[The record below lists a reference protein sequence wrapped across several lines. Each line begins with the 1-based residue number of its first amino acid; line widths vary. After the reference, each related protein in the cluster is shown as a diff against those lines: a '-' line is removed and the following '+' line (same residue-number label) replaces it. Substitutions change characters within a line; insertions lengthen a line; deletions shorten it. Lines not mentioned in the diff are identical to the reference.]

1 MGVKIIIP
9 VAGKGTRLY
18 PLTHTVPKPLIPVAG
33 KPVLGHM
40 LDRLIPLNPRRITL
54 VVNPGTQDAIAEYAE
69 RITPGL
75 VECRVQEVPLGIAH
89 AVRAGGIEP
98 GPLLVILGDTIIDA
112 PLADWLQEGDFIG
125 VKPVEDP
132 RRFGVVE
139 LDGGGRVISAVEK
152 PDEPKTNLALV
163 GLYYISDGAVLLE
176 AIERLIATDTRTK
189 NEYQITDALN
199 LLLSDGWRPLAR
211 EIGEWFDC
219 GKIDALLD
227 SNALLLDKYPPAAP
241 DLPGV
246 EVISPVSV
254 HPTATLRG
262 GRVGPH
268 VTIMENAK
276 LEDCFISGSIVSSS
290 ARLANCQISNSVIG
304 RNSMVRGFSGSLC
317 VGDDS
322 VVGAP

>member
-1 MGVKIIIP
+1 
-9 VAGKGTRLY
+9 
-18 PLTHTVPKPLIPVAG
+18 
-33 KPVLGHM
+33 M
-40 LDRLIPLNPRRITL
+40 LDRLIPLNPRKITL
-54 VVNPGTQDAIAEYAE
+54 VVNPGTQEPIAEYAE
-69 RITPGL
+69 RITAGL

-89 AVRAGGIEP
+89 AVRAGVIEP

-112 PLADWLQEGDFIG
+112 PLTDWIREGDFIG

-139 LDGGGRVISAVEK
+139 LDDRKRIISATEK

-163 GLYYISDGAVLLE
+163 GLYYISDGPALLD
-176 AIERLIATDTRTK
+176 AIERLIAADTRTK

-219 GKIDALLD
+219 GKIDALLE
-227 SNALLLDKYPPAAP
+227 SNALLLDKYPPP
-241 DLPGV
+241 EPVLPGV
-246 EVISPVSV
+246 QVIPPVSV
-254 HPTATLRG
+254 HPTASVKG
-262 GRVGPH
+262 GKIGPH
-268 VTIMENAK
+268 VTVMENAS
-276 LEDCFISGSIVSSS
+276 LDNCVVSGSIVSSS
-290 ARLANCQISNSVIG
+290 ARLFNCRIADSVIG
-304 RNSMVRGFSGSLC
+304 RNAVVRGFSGSLC

>member
-1 MGVKIIIP
+1 MKIIIP

-40 LDRLIPLNPRRITL
+40 LDRLIPLNPRKITL
-54 VVNPGTQDAIAEYAE
+54 VVNPGTQDPIAEYAE

-112 PLADWLQEGDFIG
+112 PLADWLREGDFIG

-139 LDGGGRVISAVEK
+139 LDDRKRITSATEK

-163 GLYYISDGAVLLE
+163 GLYYISDGLALLD

-199 LLLSDGWRPLAR
+199 LLLSEGWRPLAR
-211 EIGEWFDC
+211 EIVEWFDC
-219 GKIDALLD
+219 GKIDALLE
-227 SNALLLDKYPPAAP
+227 SNALLLDKYPPP
-241 DLPGV
+241 EPVLSGV
-246 EVISPVSV
+246 QVIPPVSV
-254 HPTATLRG
+254 HPTASVRG
-262 GRVGPH
+262 GKIGPH
-268 VTIMENAK
+268 VTLMENAS
-276 LEDCFISGSIVSSS
+276 LDNCVVSGSIVSYS
-290 ARLANCQISNSVIG
+290 ARLFNCRIADSVIG
-304 RNSMVRGFSGSLC
+304 RNAVVRGFSGSLC

-322 VVGAP
+322 VVEAL